1 MLRGG
6 ARKAQTEGVGLED
19 ATRWKAEARRLEEEL
34 RKAKEARGPVGSVLV
49 PPSTD
54 DFLDAIRAQSAEIE
68 RLKETIRQSPS
79 KNPAA
84 EPKQVKQL
92 LNTSRK
98 QQAEIAKLKQELKAV
113 DESKRALE
121 QKANAESKRAEKLL
135 DALRSGEADTEELK
149 EQLNAMAEQARIAQ
163 DDAAHLRLRLDAA
176 LFWEGEVSELQHK
189 VALANEYCE
198 WLLAE
203 VGRLTAI
210 LGSGL
215 WGRRGSFRGASG
227 GGPN

>member
-1 MLRGG
+1 MADDRYQRLQAENAELKRQREELRQLKRGYKDEAERLKAEVEMLRGG

-34 RKAKEARGPVGSVLV
+34 RKAKEVRGPVGSVLV

-121 QKANAESKRAEKLL
+121 
-135 DALRSGEADTEELK
+135 
-149 EQLNAMAEQARIAQ
+149 
-163 DDAAHLRLRLDAA
+163 
-176 LFWEGEVSELQHK
+176 
-189 VALANEYCE
+189 
-198 WLLAE
+198 
-203 VGRLTAI
+203 
-210 LGSGL
+210 
-215 WGRRGSFRGASG
+215 
-227 GGPN
+227 